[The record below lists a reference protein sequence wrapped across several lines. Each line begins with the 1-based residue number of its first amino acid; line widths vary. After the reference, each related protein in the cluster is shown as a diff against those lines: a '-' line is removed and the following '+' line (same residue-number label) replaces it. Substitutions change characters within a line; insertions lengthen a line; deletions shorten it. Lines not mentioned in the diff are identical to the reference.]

1 MHEDRQDLS
10 CWFWN
15 IDSRAQQYFAD
26 ELKAGRLRQGWGYAP
41 NLDLRK
47 LKQKLVDGNSLDS
60 KEQEAW
66 SRCGYMVDAIKPGD
80 LVVVKNAPDRDKFT
94 IAKVVG
100 PYGFTF
106 GFREDYEH
114 VLPVETVAV
123 YHKYSKAVPTT
134 LTNALN
140 REQHPIRRTLKHQ
153 QAVYGLAS
161 PPLPASLAAERLQP
175 QPFKEKLSGWRE
187 KLVPH
192 LRAALQRDLSPSE
205 AERLVGEL
213 LKREGMDVFWT
224 AGAYERGAD
233 LRCDADVGLGVT
245 YRLAVQVKMHWGE
258 DNDLTGVGQLVTALG
273 AHDAKAGILVT
284 MADKLGPDL
293 LKELDAVNKE
303 HNIHV
308 LYGADLFS
316 RLLELI
322 TDQGLKMS
330 E

>member
-1 MHEDRQDLS
+1 MVEPGKNLN

-15 IDSRAQQYFAD
+15 IDANAQKYFAD
-26 ELKAGRLRQGWGYAP
+26 ELEKGRLRQGWGYSDT
-41 NLDLRK
+41 LDLRK
-47 LKQKLVDGNSLDS
+47 LKGKLADGKSLEP

-66 SRCGYMVDAIKPGD
+66 SRCWYMVDAIKPGD
-80 LVVVKNAPDRDKFT
+80 LVAVKNAPDRDKFT
-94 IAKVVG
+94 IVRVIG
-100 PYGFTF
+100 PYDFTF
-106 GFREDYEH
+106 GSGEDYEH

-123 YHKYSKAVPTT
+123 YHKYSNAVPAT

-153 QAVYGLAS
+153 QTMYSLAS
-161 PPLPASLAAERLQP
+161 TVLALSAAERLRP
-175 QPFKEKLSGWRE
+175 QPFKEKLSGWRK

-192 LRAALQRDLSPSE
+192 LRAAIQKDLSPSE

-213 LKREGMDVFWT
+213 LKREGMDVVWT
-224 AGAYERGAD
+224 AGAGERGAD

-245 YRLAVQVKMHWGE
+245 YRLAVQVKMHWGT
-258 DNDLTGVGQLVTALG
+258 DNDLTGVSQLVTALR

-284 MADKLGPDL
+284 MADELGVDL
-293 LKELDAVNKE
+293 RKNLDAVKKE
-303 HNIHV
+303 HDIQV
-308 LYGADLFS
+308 LYGVDLFS

-322 TDQGLKMS
+322 TDQGLEVS